1 MNQTNIELTLA
12 TDFVAAAGTWKVAI
26 PNVSFDG
33 AKPYLRFEIVRV
45 SSRDDTLE
53 GQATI
58 NKGRI
63 VATVVTEQGKKSKD
77 GNMKADEIA
86 AHYPMGRR
94 IPIIDGEI
102 VIIAPPNIQEGFPQD
117 ADWRTPV
124 IIDYEATNL

>member
-12 TDFVAAAGTWKVAI
+12 ADFNDAAGGWKVAYPNI
-26 PNVSFDG
+26 PFS
-33 AKPYLRFEIVRV
+33 APKPYVRFEVARV

-53 GQATI
+53 GQAPI
-58 NKGRI
+58 SKGRI
-63 VATVVTEQGKKSKD
+63 VATVVTEIGTKSKD
-77 GNMKADEIA
+77 ANTKADQIA
-86 AHYPMGRR
+86 AYYPMGRR

-124 IIDYEATNL
+124 IIDYEAS

>member
-12 TDFVAAAGTWKVAI
+12 EDFNAAVGGWNVAY
-26 PNVSFDG
+26 PNVKFEGDR
-33 AKPYLRFEIVRV
+33 PYIRFEIVRV
-45 SSRDDTLE
+45 SNRDDTLE
-53 GQATI
+53 GQAPI
-58 NKGRI
+58 SKGRI
-63 VATVVTEQGKKSKD
+63 IATVVTATYVKSKD
-77 GNMKADEIA
+77 ANTKADEIA

-124 IIDYEATNL
+124 IIDYEAS